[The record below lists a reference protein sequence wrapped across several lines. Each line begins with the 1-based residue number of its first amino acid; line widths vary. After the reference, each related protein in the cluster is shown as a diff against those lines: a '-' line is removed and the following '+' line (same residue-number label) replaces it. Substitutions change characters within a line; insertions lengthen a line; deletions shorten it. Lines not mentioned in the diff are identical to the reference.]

1 MASVIVND
9 NILAEC
15 DYIDIDIYDNTLVVS
30 TNKDCNYRV
39 LFYKLND

>member
-15 DYIDIDIYDNTLVVS
+15 DYIDIDIYKKTLVVS
-30 TNKDCNYRV
+30 TYSDDNARV